1 MYKMSRKFMLLLCD
15 RVWSSWGCYR
25 ARPQTSFSG
34 NPTSGC
40 DWEWRFS
47 WTYLVLFRLWYRM
60 ERPQKLWF
68 QWSHAV
74 SPKLCAWRLY
84 HTKEWWSKKRDYLQ
98 YLLLVTISLKVTNNE
113 YVHGVR
119 AYLICDTKGWG
130 EKNLGIRWLFWRLT
144 LHVRWW
150 FPTR

>member
-47 WTYLVLFRLWYRM
+47 WTYLVLFRLRYRM

-84 HTKEWWSKKRDYLQ
+84 HTKERWSKKRDYLQ
-98 YLLLVTISLKVTNNE
+98 YLLFVTMCLKITNDE
-113 YVHGVR
+113 YCI
-119 AYLICDTKGWG
+119 YIEWEWTELWYSNNITKGWE
-130 EKNLGIRWLFWRLT
+130 EKKLENFLLT
-144 LHVRWW
+144 ATTNRV
-150 FPTR
+150 